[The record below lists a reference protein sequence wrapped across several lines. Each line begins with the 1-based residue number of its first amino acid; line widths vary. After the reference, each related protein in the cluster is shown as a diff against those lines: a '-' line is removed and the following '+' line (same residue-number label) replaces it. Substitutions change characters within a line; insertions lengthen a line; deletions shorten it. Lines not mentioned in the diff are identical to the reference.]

1 MSHLKQRKEKSCLN
15 CNAVIYGRYCSI
27 CGQENLEPQESV
39 WHLIVHFFNDIT
51 HFDGKF
57 FSSVKYVVT
66 KPGFLSS
73 EYLAG
78 RRMSYLNP
86 VRFYVFTSFMFF
98 LIFFSFFTKNVSDK
112 INKDND
118 TNDTLISKKDSVKL
132 IKSAATLGLDSMHI
146 DNIIKSHGID
156 SLKRFVKNDIS
167 GKLSNGLNFSDEYR
181 DRKQF
186 DSLDKIGKV
195 NEGYFVR
202 KIFEEQFQLQE
213 KYGNNTKNV
222 TADFFQTAK
231 HLIPQMLFVS
241 LPFFAL
247 ILRFLYIRRKKY
259 YYVAHIIFTI
269 HFYIFVYIQ
278 LLLINLLSK
287 VAELT
292 NIGFLFDITIVLG
305 LAIFYY
311 MYRAM
316 RNFYEQGRWKTL
328 FKLSILSFFLIFLFV
343 FFAILLVGFSFF
355 KM

>member
-15 CNAVIYGRYCSI
+15 CNAVINGRYCSI

-39 WHLIVHFFNDIT
+39 WHLITHFFNDIT

-73 EYLAG
+73 EYVAG

-86 VRFYVFTSFMFF
+86 VRFYVFTSFIFF
-98 LIFFSFFTKNVSDK
+98 LILFSFFVKEDDLK
-112 INKDND
+112 LEEKDVAAM
-118 TNDTLISKKDSVKL
+118 SPQDSIKL
-132 IKSAATLGLDSMHI
+132 QEKLKGLDTTLPKDI
-146 DNIIKSHGID
+146 
-156 SLKRFVKNDIS
+156 FKN
-167 GKLSNGLNFSDEYR
+167 GKLSSLLDTAKNNSSKDNFTFFRVSDYR

-186 DSLDKIGKV
+186 DSLNKLGLVKEGFFKKGLIDK
-195 NEGYFVR
+195 
-202 KIFEEQFQLQE
+202 QFHMME
-213 KYGNNTKNV
+213 KYGNDKVKTLNALV
-222 TADFFQTAK
+222 DAIL
-231 HLIPQMLFVS
+231 HLVPQILFLS

-247 ILRFLYIRRKKY
+247 ILKLIYIRRIKY

-278 LLLINLLSK
+278 ILLINFVGK
-287 VAELT
+287 IAELT
-292 NIGFLFDITIVLG
+292 HQNWIDNIAILLGFG
-305 LAIFYY
+305 IFYY

-328 FKLSILSFFLIFLFV
+328 MKLSILSFFLIFLFI
-343 FFAILLVGFSFF
+343 FFAILLFGFSIF